1 MDVFADVVLFV
12 EVLFLFLEDF
22 EESLSFGLRWRIKIE
37 VIEDE
42 LTFEIDVVNDFQKSY
57 SPFILIFFNPTPNYS
72 IILVNGF

>member
-57 SPFILIFFNPTPNYS
+57 SS
-72 IILVNGF
+72 